1 MSNTAA
7 KTASDWIKNADAIL
21 VTASNGLSISEG
33 LNLFA
38 NDKKLKEVLGDL
50 VDKYHL
56 PNILQALSFPYKS
69 KLDHWRAIARI
80 VEYYGN
86 NYEPSDYMN
95 DIKKLINDKPYYV
108 WTSNIDHHFS
118 LSGFKN
124 VFEMEGNWFEG
135 ICSEHPDKHGKFYLG
150 EKLHEIYMKDQDG
163 TLTEDDIPVCDK
175 CGAELDLNMPSEGF
189 QVDEENLVGLQKFI
203 EKYMDKKLVVLK
215 LGIGPRSRMIKAP
228 SMNIVA
234 SGQNSHYITINQG
247 QLMIPDQI
255 SDRSIGFDSSISMAF
270 NELLTGKDLGTKTV
284 GPVKRE
290 KLSPKQVKEQAKAL
304 EKFYPYFMIDGAR
317 YRGTP
322 IYMTIDKNHLSY
334 LHTSKAG
341 LGLMYD
347 MGDPVIVHCFTQEGQ
362 YYKIRLGLNKEKDEV
377 HSFYVDPGTFIAIEL
392 TPESTGFSVINTEID
407 NSNAQTL
414 VPKVDTL
421 LRLFPDQR
429 DIIKKFSAF
438 N

>member
-1 MSNTAA
+1 M
-7 KTASDWIKNADAIL
+7 KN
-21 VTASNGLSISEG
+21 
-33 LNLFA
+33 
-38 NDKKLKEVLGDL
+38 
-50 VDKYHL
+50 
-56 PNILQALSFPYKS
+56 
-69 KLDHWRAIARI
+69 
-80 VEYYGN
+80 
-86 NYEPSDYMN
+86 
-95 DIKKLINDKPYYV
+95 
-108 WTSNIDHHFS
+108 
-118 LSGFKN
+118 
-124 VFEMEGNWFEG
+124 
-135 ICSEHPDKHGKFYLG
+135 
-150 EKLHEIYMKDQDG
+150 QDG

-215 LGIGPRSRMIKAP
+215 LGIGPRSCMIKAP

-290 KLSPKQVKEQAKAL
+290 KLSPEQVEEQAKAL

-317 YRGTP
+317 YGGTLM
-322 IYMTIDKNHLSY
+322 YMTIDKNHPSY